1 MQEST
6 KKIVAFL
13 SRDRF
18 EACRY
23 HQEDDEST
31 LRRVTWNTALSEA
44 LYTPLQGLEV
54 SVRNSVHRAISDLYG
69 GPDWISKPGSY
80 LRPSEQ
86 QMMRDAIDFL
96 RVRRKPLT
104 AGYMISELKFG
115 FWTSLFDAHYEKLWH
130 QIIKAAFPAM
140 PKVIRTRGELSRRIN
155 PVRHLRNAVSHHHS
169 IWHWRDLKKQHEEI
183 YVLLR
188 WMEPEFAEFIRK
200 QDRFPDVL
208 SKGP

>member
-6 KKIVAFL
+6 KNIVALL
-13 SRDRF
+13 SHDRF

-23 HQEDDEST
+23 RGEDDEST
-31 LRRVTWNTALSEA
+31 LRRVVWNTALSEA

-54 SVRNSVHRAISDLYG
+54 AVRNSVHGAISNLYG
-69 GPDWISKPGSY
+69 SPDWILKPIST

-86 QMMRDAIDFL
+86 QMMRDAIEFL
-96 RVRRKPLT
+96 RVRGKPLT
-104 AGYMISELKFG
+104 AGHMISELKFG
-115 FWTSLFDAHYEKLWH
+115 FWTSLFDSHYEKLWH

-183 YVLLR
+183 YVLLA
-188 WMEPEFAEFIRK
+188 WMEPAFAEFIRN
-200 QDRFPDVL
+200 QDRFPVVL
-208 SKGP
+208 AKGS